1 MDVLADA
8 EREKLLRLARRSL
21 EARVRGQTAPEVE
34 HGGVFDDLF
43 GAFVTIHRHG
53 ELRGCLGRIEG
64 DAPLGEVVRHLAQA
78 VGDSDPRFQPVAP
91 NELSELAIEI
101 SVLTP
106 EHEVSNVSEIE
117 VGRHGLIVE
126 RGHRRGLLLP
136 QVAVEHGWTR
146 DAFLE
151 HVCLKAGL
159 PRTAWR
165 EGARLFVFEAEVF
178 AEASGSGRT

>member
-1 MDVLADA
+1 MLVES
-8 EREKLLRLARRSL
+8 ERETLLRLARRSL
-21 EARVRGQTAPEVE
+21 EARVRGQTAPDVE
-34 HGGVFDDLF
+34 HGGVFDDLL

-78 VGDSDPRFQPVAP
+78 VGDSDPRFPPVSP
-91 NELSELAIEI
+91 HELSELEIEI

-106 EHEVSNVSEIE
+106 EREVSDVTEIE

-126 RGHRRGLLLP
+126 RGRQRGLLLP
-136 QVAVEHGWTR
+136 QVPSEHGWTR
-146 DAFLE
+146 DTFVE
-151 HVCLKAGL
+151 HACLKAGL

-178 AEASGSGRT
+178 AEASGSHRA